1 MNDAMREWSEA
12 WQRTLLSRRSL
23 AVKARRPDAPYEWA
37 EKAVAVLFMAGW
49 MAAIFSGR
57 L

>member
-1 MNDAMREWSEA
+1 MNDAMREWGEA
-12 WQRTLLSRRSL
+12 WQRTLLSRRRTDVG
-23 AVKARRPDAPYEWA
+23 AGRPDALYEWA

-49 MAAIFSGR
+49 MAAIISGR